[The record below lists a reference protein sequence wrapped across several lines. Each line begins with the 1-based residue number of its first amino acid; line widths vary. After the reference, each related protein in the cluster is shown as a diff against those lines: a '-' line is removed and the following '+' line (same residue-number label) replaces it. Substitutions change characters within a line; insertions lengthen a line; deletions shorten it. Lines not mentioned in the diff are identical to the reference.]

1 MKLGWIGRE
10 TNNPLDTIQLGKT
23 FASYLD
29 TGDII
34 ALKGGL
40 AAGKTTFIKG
50 VLKGLDFEG
59 LVTSPTFTLINE
71 YDAKLPVVHI
81 DCYREENLK
90 RWINIGINDYLFSD
104 KVILIEWPGK
114 IQRLLPAETIS
125 LQFNHVDIEKRKI
138 TLTNK

>member
-1 MKLGWIGRE
+1 M
-10 TNNPLDTIQLGKT
+10 DTIQLGET
-23 FASYLD
+23 FAGYLD
-29 TGDII
+29 PGDII

-50 VLKGLDFEG
+50 VLKGLDFKG

-90 RWINIGINDYLFSD
+90 RWINIGINEYLFSD

-114 IQRLLPAETIS
+114 IQPLLPAETIT
-125 LQFNHVDIEKRKI
+125 LQFDHVDIEKRII
-138 TLTNK
+138 TLANQ